1 MILLKFLAKLK
12 KLKLKKPKNKKSN
25 IFYNYHIVTEYENL
39 THLKGLN
46 LINLE
51 KKDELISFDCSK
63 KILQQIKKLNVPILS
78 ENIVKRQFNK
88 KSRFKKISIIGLLV
102 LIILFL
108 INQFFIREIVFAKN
122 AYYDEKIY
130 QTVKEYTT
138 KVGPYYKL
146 NTNINLLSKNL
157 RTKFYYYGYVGVYKK
172 GSKLLIDV
180 RHNDILNTPEK
191 PEVIYGEILAKYN
204 ARIDLV
210 KMSSGVVLKFS
221 GETVKKGEI
230 LVTSNL
236 KYQENLYQKES
247 FVPLVGVVLG
257 TTFRYLE
264 ISIKKNEKVLLFSG
278 QEKSSF
284 QLKIGNKIIGKIN
297 NPFSKTDGNDYTIL
311 SNDFLSLFSKF
322 KLLETTVYERRSMDV
337 FHSFD
342 EAKTI
347 AYYKIYQAFE
357 KDKIDDSEKILNIN
371 LLDTRE
377 TSEEFIF
384 NFILNAYENIGE
396 YRSF

>member
-12 KLKLKKPKNKKSN
+12 KLKLKKSKNKKSN
-25 IFYNYHIVTEYENL
+25 IFYNHHIVTDYENL
-39 THLKGLN
+39 VHLKGLN
-46 LINLE
+46 IINLE

-78 ENIVKRQFNK
+78 ENIVKRQFNR
-88 KSRFKKISIIGLLV
+88 KSRFKKISIMGLLV
-102 LIILFL
+102 LLVLFL

-180 RHNDILNTPEK
+180 RHNDILDTPEK

-210 KMSSGVVLKFS
+210 KMSSGVVLRFS

-264 ISIKKNEKVLLFSG
+264 ISIKKNEKVLLFTG

-297 NPFSKTDGNDYTIL
+297 NPFSVNDGNDYSIL
-311 SNDFLSLFSKF
+311 SNDFLSFFSKF
-322 KLLETTVYERRSMDV
+322 KLIETTVYERRSMNV
-337 FHSFD
+337 SHSFD

-347 AYYKIYQAFE
+347 AYLKIYQAFE
-357 KDKIDDSEKILNIN
+357 NDKIDDSEKILNIN

-377 TSEEFIF
+377 TSDEFIF
-384 NFILNAYENIGE
+384 NFMLNAYENIGE